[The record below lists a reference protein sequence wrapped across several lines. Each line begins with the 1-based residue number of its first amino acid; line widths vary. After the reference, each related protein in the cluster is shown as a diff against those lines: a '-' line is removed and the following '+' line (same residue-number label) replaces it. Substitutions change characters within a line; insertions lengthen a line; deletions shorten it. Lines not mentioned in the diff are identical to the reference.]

1 MAGLLAKLAY
11 AGKRANDPKFD
22 RFDDVDNIQVFSLAT
37 AARTIGGESGEQ
49 LLGQFA

>member
-11 AGKRANDPKFD
+11 AGKRATILNSIASMTWISS
-22 RFDDVDNIQVFSLAT
+22 RFSRWRQLS
-37 AARTIGGESGEQ
+37 RTIGGESGEQ